1 MKEKFFSHVGQL
13 TQRNGIALTS
23 VKMQGQPEM
32 KTISLLWGRK
42 LFAKSASFEVGM
54 GEAVVI

>member
-1 MKEKFFSHVGQL
+1 MKEKFFSHVGRL

-32 KTISLLWGRK
+32 KTISLLWERK
-42 LFAKSASFEVGM
+42 LFDNSVSFEVGM
-54 GEAVVI
+54 GEAIVI